1 MNNMKFKNKET
12 NVIVE
17 ARNMYEENILKGN
30 SNYIIVK
37 DVEEKKEKVDEIE
50 KKSHKSTKKGGK

>member
-17 ARNMYEENILKGN
+17 ARNMFEENILKSN
-30 SNYIIVK
+30 SNYIVFK
-37 DVEEKKEKVDEIE
+37 DVEEKVEVIE
-50 KKSHKSTKKGGK
+50 KKTRKSTKKGGE